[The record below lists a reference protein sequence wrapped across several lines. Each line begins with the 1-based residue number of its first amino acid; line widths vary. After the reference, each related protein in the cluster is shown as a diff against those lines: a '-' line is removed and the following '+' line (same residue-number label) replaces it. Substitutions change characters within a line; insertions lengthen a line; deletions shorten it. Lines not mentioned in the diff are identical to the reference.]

1 MTLRLLILATL
12 VSTLVACSWPYI
24 PTDMPSQQE
33 RDKAQHTVAEFSEL
47 AQLAPFFAEAVAYAV
62 YPDAFR
68 ASTGFGGGYGS
79 GWLFRDGDIVGRT
92 TMFQISVGANI
103 GAQWYRQIL
112 FFKTEDALR
121 RWQRGTFAFAG
132 EAGAAAGTWGAA
144 ASPSFNTEVALF
156 TELRGGLL
164 VELSVATH
172 RYEYA
177 PIEAPR

>member
-1 MTLRLLILATL
+1 MTLRLLIITTL
-12 VSTLVACSWPYI
+12 VSTLMACTWPFI
-24 PTDMPSQQE
+24 PTDIPSQQE
-33 RDKAQHTVAEFSEL
+33 RDKAQQTVAEFSEL

-68 ASTGFGGGYGS
+68 ASTGFGGAYGS
-79 GWLFRDGDIVGRT
+79 GWLFRDGEIAGRT
-92 TMFQISVGANI
+92 TMFQISVGANV

-121 RWQRGTFAFAG
+121 RWQRGTFEFAG

-144 ASPSFNTEVALF
+144 ASPSFRPEVALF

-177 PIEAPR
+177 PIEAPQ